1 MIVDF
6 FRHGSGLSKGCL
18 DYLLGE
24 DREREHAQVLS
35 GDVELTAQLIDS
47 SPFAKKYTSGCLSF
61 YEHDLSDQDKQKI
74 MQNFEECLFPG
85 LDKDQ
90 YQILWV
96 QHQDK
101 INQDTCETRLELNFV
116 IPNVELS
123 TGKRLQPFYAPVDLD
138 RVDLFKQITN
148 TEHSLYDPN
157 DPEHRQL
164 FLNKKNLPKDI
175 KDFKEQL
182 HQRVYRAVSN
192 GEVTDR
198 QELVQWL
205 ESNQINVTRQVK
217 NSISI
222 ENPYEGAKRPIRL
235 EGEIYEQGFRAT
247 SEYRQEVQQR
257 IAEYRGTTSERY
269 RANVTDYQRQLEHKS
284 QYHSDRYPKVG
295 RKNSPEHSK
304 QRPDGREAVEPI
316 SKLAAIEIEPFNA
329 IKRANTEPRTASPES
344 SGTEKTY
351 HFEYGT
357 DFSSSYFA
365 YSDFLAWS
373 RHQKQVQ
380 RDTDFEQRDFRETGE
395 SRSLEQIRGQLDDQH
410 MQAARQ
416 QSSAFLYFDQRE
428 TGQIRDWLLRSN
440 GVLIDDGV
448 RSAVI
453 EDYRRTAVAI
463 EATTARTAESTRN
476 NANTVDGYRRIKELH
491 EDFTAEAQRSGQNCY
506 SISEDYATTVRADYF
521 SKFFEETTREL
532 RISSARATERV
543 SDEFA
548 YRFRGEANNSQRTA
562 EFGANRNREA
572 NSTIGTSNERE
583 TGLSEQLSRKVRGF
597 NTNPIFEALD
607 VLDRRRE
614 LQQERQ
620 RKNDRGY
627 DSPSPF

>member
-61 YEHDLSDQDKQKI
+61 YEHDLSDQDKQQI
-74 MQNFEECLFPG
+74 MQNFEQCLFPA
-85 LDKDQ
+85 LEKDQ

-101 INQDTCETRLELNFV
+101 INPDTEQTRLELNFV

-148 TEHSLYDPN
+148 AEYKLHDPD

-164 FLNKKNLPKDI
+164 FLNKKNLPKDV

-182 HQRVYRAVSN
+182 HQRVYRAVAN
-192 GEVTDR
+192 GDIADR

-222 ENPYEGAKRPIRL
+222 ENPYEGATRPIRL

-247 SEYRQEVQQR
+247 FEYRQEVQQR
-257 IAEYRGTTSERY
+257 IAEYRGTTGERY

-284 QYHSDRYPKVG
+284 QYHSERYPTVG
-295 RKNSPEHSK
+295 RENHPEYSE
-304 QRPDGREAVEPI
+304 QCPDGRETARAVP
-316 SKLAAIEIEPFNA
+316 SLAAIEIKPFNETE
-329 IKRANTEPRTASPES
+329 RANTDTRTASQES
-344 SGTEKTY
+344 DGTEKTD
-351 HFEYGT
+351 HFEYGA
-357 DFSSSYFA
+357 DLSSSYFA
-365 YSDFLAWS
+365 YSDYLAWF

-380 RDTDFEQRDFRETGE
+380 RDADSKYRDQRKTNEGRPSEP
-395 SRSLEQIRGQLDDQH
+395 IRGQFDVQY
-410 MQAARQ
+410 MQATRQ
-416 QSSAFLYFDQRE
+416 QSPTSMY
-428 TGQIRDWLLRSN
+428 SN
-440 GVLIDDGV
+440 QQERWRMAERLHDSDGVLSNDRIRNAIIENHRRTTAAITATASTIEGATADFRRNANQNYPSIV
-448 RSAVI
+448 SAVKGNQ
-453 EDYRRTAVAI
+453 E
-463 EATTARTAESTRN
+463 
-476 NANTVDGYRRIKELH
+476 
-491 EDFTAEAQRSGQNCY
+491 RSGQLTADTKVIIDNTDTISRVREQY
-506 SISEDYATTVRADYF
+506 SELYKNDQWQSPRNEQDHSYQQRSIRGNLNSTAF
-521 SKFFEETTREL
+521 SL
-532 RISSARATERV
+532 VASSQSSAECTRNLRDIETNLVQIKEQQNEMEKPRPKQ
-543 SDEFA
+543 DQGTDLEF
-548 YRFRGEANNSQRTA
+548 
-562 EFGANRNREA
+562 
-572 NSTIGTSNERE
+572 
-583 TGLSEQLSRKVRGF
+583 
-597 NTNPIFEALD
+597 
-607 VLDRRRE
+607 
-614 LQQERQ
+614 
-620 RKNDRGY
+620 
-627 DSPSPF
+627 

>member
-101 INQDTCETRLELNFV
+101 INQDTGETRLELNFV

-148 TEHSLYDPN
+148 TEHSLYDPD
-157 DPEHRQL
+157 DPAHRQL

-175 KDFKEQL
+175 KDFKAQL
-182 HQRVYRAVSN
+182 HQRVYRAVAN
-192 GEVTDR
+192 GEVADR

-247 SEYRQEVQQR
+247 GEYRQEVQQR
-257 IAEYRGTTSERY
+257 IEEYRGTTSERY

-284 QYHSDRYPKVG
+284 QYHCDRYPTVG
-295 RKNSPEHSK
+295 RENSPEHSK
-304 QRPDGREAVEPI
+304 QRPNGREAVKPV

-344 SGTEKTY
+344 SRTEKTY
-351 HFEYGT
+351 YFEYGT

-380 RDTDFEQRDFRETGE
+380 RDADAKYSDQREANEGRPFEPIGRQF
-395 SRSLEQIRGQLDDQH
+395 DDQH
-410 MQAARQ
+410 MQATRQ
-416 QSSAFLYFDQRE
+416 QSTTSLYSDQQECRGMAE
-428 TGQIRDWLLRSN
+428 RLHDSN
-440 GVLIDDGV
+440 GVLNDDRIRNTIIENHRRTTATITATTIAIAEATASFRHNANQDYPSLVSAVKGNRERSAKLTASTEIISDNTEAISRARTQHSKLYRADQLQSPRDEQDYSRQRRSAGENLNHTAFSLV
-448 RSAVI
+448 RSSQSSEEFAQNVRDI
-453 EDYRRTAVAI
+453 E
-463 EATTARTAESTRN
+463 RN
-476 NANTVDGYRRIKELH
+476 IVQIKE
-491 EDFTAEAQRSGQNCY
+491 
-506 SISEDYATTVRADYF
+506 
-521 SKFFEETTREL
+521 
-532 RISSARATERV
+532 
-543 SDEFA
+543 
-548 YRFRGEANNSQRTA
+548 
-562 EFGANRNREA
+562 
-572 NSTIGTSNERE
+572 
-583 TGLSEQLSRKVRGF
+583 
-597 NTNPIFEALD
+597 
-607 VLDRRRE
+607 
-614 LQQERQ
+614 RQ
-620 RKNDRGY
+620 KEIEKPRPNKDRGM
-627 DSPSPF
+627 DFGM

>member
-24 DREREHAQVLS
+24 DREREYAQVLS
-35 GDVELTAQLIDS
+35 GDLELTAQLIDS

-61 YEHDLSDQDKQKI
+61 YEHDLSDQDKQQI

-85 LDKDQ
+85 LDRDQ

-101 INQDTCETRLELNFV
+101 VNQDTGETRLELNFV

-148 TEHSLYDPN
+148 TQHQLYDPD
-157 DPEHRQL
+157 DPDHRQL
-164 FLNKKNLPKDI
+164 FLNKKNMPKDV

-182 HQRVYRAVSN
+182 HQRIYRAIDNKEIS
-192 GEVTDR
+192 DR

-205 ESNQINVTRQVK
+205 ESNGLNVIRQVK

-247 SEYRQEVQQR
+247 GEYRQEVQQR
-257 IAEYRGTTSERY
+257 IEEYRGTIGERY

-284 QYHSDRYPKVG
+284 QYHSDRYPTV
-295 RKNSPEHSK
+295 RRESRPEHSK
-304 QRPDGREAVEPI
+304 HRPDGRETVKPV
-316 SKLAAIEIEPFNA
+316 SNLAAIEIEPFNS
-329 IKRANTEPRTASPES
+329 IKRANTDGRTATPES
-344 SGTEKTY
+344 ISTAKTY

-373 RHQKQVQ
+373 RHQKQIQ
-380 RDTDFEQRDFRETGE
+380 RDADAKHSDQREANEGRPFEPIG
-395 SRSLEQIRGQLDDQH
+395 GQFDVQH
-410 MQAARQ
+410 MQATRQ
-416 QSSAFLYFDQRE
+416 QSPTALYSDQQECRGMAE
-428 TGQIRDWLLRSN
+428 RLHDSS
-440 GVLIDDGV
+440 GVLNDD
-448 RSAVI
+448 RIRNELIENHRRATAAITATTSAV
-453 EDYRRTAVAI
+453 
-463 EATTARTAESTRN
+463 
-476 NANTVDGYRRIKELH
+476 
-491 EDFTAEAQRSGQNCY
+491 
-506 SISEDYATTVRADYF
+506 
-521 SKFFEETTREL
+521 
-532 RISSARATERV
+532 ARATENFRQFFEPNSENIGSTGGNNQNRSRKLSANAKV
-543 SDEFA
+543 IGDNPEAISRARTQYSKLYRADQWQSPRDESDYSEQRRSSGENLNHTAFSLVRSSQSSAEFA
-548 YRFRGEANNSQRTA
+548 
-562 EFGANRNREA
+562 RNIRNIEK
-572 NSTIGTSNERE
+572 NIVQMK
-583 TGLSEQLSRKVRGF
+583 EQQKEMEKPRPK
-597 NTNPIFEALD
+597 
-607 VLDRRRE
+607 
-614 LQQERQ
+614 Q
-620 RKNDRGY
+620 DRGM
-627 DSPSPF
+627 DFGM

>member
-24 DREREHAQVLS
+24 DREREHAQVLN

-101 INQDTCETRLELNFV
+101 INQDTGETRLELNFV

-148 TEHSLYDPN
+148 TEHSLYDPD

-175 KDFKEQL
+175 KDFKAQL

-192 GEVTDR
+192 GEVADR

-247 SEYRQEVQQR
+247 GEYRQEVQQR
-257 IAEYRGTTSERY
+257 IATYRGTTSERY
-269 RANVTDYQRQLEHKS
+269 RANVTDYQRQLKHKS
-284 QYHSDRYPKVG
+284 QYHSDRYPTVRREISAEPTEQLTAD
-295 RKNSPEHSK
+295 RKAA
-304 QRPDGREAVEPI
+304 RPVP
-316 SKLAAIEIEPFNA
+316 SLATVQIEPFKANE
-329 IKRANTEPRTASPES
+329 RADTDRRTASSEQKP
-344 SGTEKTY
+344 TETAY
-351 HFEYGT
+351 YFEYGT
-357 DFSSSYFA
+357 DFGRCYFD
-365 YSDFLAWS
+365 YSHYCAQFYGE
-373 RHQKQVQ
+373 KQVQ
-380 RDTDFEQRDFRETGE
+380 RDSDAQYD
-395 SRSLEQIRGQLDDQH
+395 
-410 MQAARQ
+410 
-416 QSSAFLYFDQRE
+416 DQRE
-428 TGQIRDWLLRSN
+428 TNASGSPEPIGGQFDVQHMQTAKQQSPTLMYSDQQECRRMAERLHDSD
-440 GVLIDDGV
+440 GVLNDD
-448 RSAVI
+448 RIRNTVI
-453 EDYRRTAVAI
+453 ENHRRTTAAITATTSAIAAATAEFRRDAKENYPSLISTIKGNGERTERLSANTKVIIDNTDAISRIREKYGNVYRADQWQSQRDEPNYNELRGRTGENLNRTAVSLVRSSQSAAEFARNVRTI
-463 EATTARTAESTRN
+463 EAN
-476 NANTVDGYRRIKELH
+476 IIQMKERKM
-491 EDFTAEAQRSGQNCY
+491 EM
-506 SISEDYATTVRADYF
+506 
-521 SKFFEETTREL
+521 
-532 RISSARATERV
+532 
-543 SDEFA
+543 
-548 YRFRGEANNSQRTA
+548 
-562 EFGANRNREA
+562 
-572 NSTIGTSNERE
+572 
-583 TGLSEQLSRKVRGF
+583 EQPQPK
-597 NTNPIFEALD
+597 
-607 VLDRRRE
+607 
-614 LQQERQ
+614 Q
-620 RKNDRGY
+620 DRGM
-627 DSPSPF
+627 SWGM

>member
-101 INQDTCETRLELNFV
+101 INQDTGETRLELNFV

-148 TEHSLYDPN
+148 TEHSLYDPD
-157 DPEHRQL
+157 DPAHRQL

-175 KDFKEQL
+175 KDFKAQL
-182 HQRVYRAVSN
+182 HQRVYRAVAN
-192 GEVTDR
+192 GEVADR

-205 ESNQINVTRQVK
+205 ESNEIKVTRQVK

-247 SEYRQEVQQR
+247 GEYRQEVQQR
-257 IAEYRGTTSERY
+257 IEEYRGTTSERY
-269 RANVTDYQRQLEHKS
+269 RTNVTDYQRQLEHKS
-284 QYHSDRYPKVG
+284 QYHRDRYPTV
-295 RKNSPEHSK
+295 RRENSPEHSK
-304 QRPDGREAVEPI
+304 QRPDGREAVKPV

-365 YSDFLAWS
+365 YSNFLAWS

-380 RDTDFEQRDFRETGE
+380 RDADAKYRDQREANEGRPFEPIGRQF
-395 SRSLEQIRGQLDDQH
+395 DDQH
-410 MQAARQ
+410 MQATRQ
-416 QSSAFLYFDQRE
+416 QSTAPMYSDQQERRRMAE
-428 TGQIRDWLLRSN
+428 RLHDSN
-440 GVLIDDGV
+440 GVLNDD
-448 RSAVI
+448 RIRNTII
-453 EDYRRTAVAI
+453 ENHRRTTAAITATTTAVAA
-463 EATTARTAESTRN
+463 ATANFRHDAKQDYPSLVSAVKSNQERSGELATGTKVLIDNTDTISRART
-476 NANTVDGYRRIKELH
+476 
-491 EDFTAEAQRSGQNCY
+491 QY
-506 SISEDYATTVRADYF
+506 SKLYRADQWQSPRNEQDYSEQRRSSGENLNHTAF
-521 SKFFEETTREL
+521 SLVR
-532 RISSARATERV
+532 SSQSSE
-543 SDEFA
+543 EFA
-548 YRFRGEANNSQRTA
+548 
-562 EFGANRNREA
+562 RNIRNIEK
-572 NSTIGTSNERE
+572 NIVQMNERKQE
-583 TGLSEQLSRKVRGF
+583 IEKPRPKQNRGMDF
-597 NTNPIFEALD
+597 
-607 VLDRRRE
+607 
-614 LQQERQ
+614 
-620 RKNDRGY
+620 GM
-627 DSPSPF
+627 

>member
-24 DREREHAQVLS
+24 DREREHAQLLS
-35 GDVELTAQLIDS
+35 GDVELSAQLIDS

-101 INQDTCETRLELNFV
+101 VNQDTGQTRLELNFV

-148 TEHSLYDPN
+148 TEHSLYDPD

-182 HQRVYRAVSN
+182 HQRVYRAVAN
-192 GEVTDR
+192 GEVADR

-247 SEYRQEVQQR
+247 GEYRQEVQQR
-257 IAEYRGTTSERY
+257 IEEYRGTTSERY
-269 RANVTDYQRQLEHKS
+269 RTNVTDYQRQLEHKS
-284 QYHSDRYPKVG
+284 QYHRDRYPTV
-295 RKNSPEHSK
+295 RRENSPEHSK
-304 QRPDGREAVEPI
+304 QRPDGREAVKPVSNLLQ
-316 SKLAAIEIEPFNA
+316 SKLSHLTQLN
-329 IKRANTEPRTASPES
+329 
-344 SGTEKTY
+344 
-351 HFEYGT
+351 
-357 DFSSSYFA
+357 
-365 YSDFLAWS
+365 
-373 RHQKQVQ
+373 
-380 RDTDFEQRDFRETGE
+380 
-395 SRSLEQIRGQLDDQH
+395 EQIQSQEQ
-410 MQAARQ
+410 QAQNQAVQ
-416 QSSAFLYFDQRE
+416 KKL
-428 TGQIRDWLLRSN
+428 TTLNMG
-440 GVLIDDGV
+440 LISV
-448 RSAVI
+448 AVI
-453 EDYRRTAVAI
+453 LLIAI
-463 EATTARTAESTRN
+463 FSLGLVSKNKYSEVKTLNTMINEKQMRVDHLNKSGGSLNISTCKNLSN
-476 NANTVDGYRRIKELH
+476 NKQRLCVQINTDAGSWQNGYM
-491 EDFTAEAQRSGQNCY
+491 
-506 SISEDYATTVRADYF
+506 V
-521 SKFFEETTREL
+521 
-532 RISSARATERV
+532 
-543 SDEFA
+543 
-548 YRFRGEANNSQRTA
+548 
-562 EFGANRNREA
+562 
-572 NSTIGTSNERE
+572 
-583 TGLSEQLSRKVRGF
+583 
-597 NTNPIFEALD
+597 PM
-607 VLDRRRE
+607 
-614 LQQERQ
+614 
-620 RKNDRGY
+620 GY
-627 DSPSPF
+627 

>member
-24 DREREHAQVLS
+24 DREREYAQVLS

-74 MQNFEECLFPG
+74 IQNFEQCLFPG

-101 INQDTCETRLELNFV
+101 VNQDTGQTRLELNFV

-148 TEHSLYDPN
+148 TEHSLYDPD

-182 HQRVYRAVSN
+182 HQRVYRAVAN
-192 GEVTDR
+192 GEVADR

-247 SEYRQEVQQR
+247 GEYRQEVQQR
-257 IAEYRGTTSERY
+257 IEEYRGTTSERY

-284 QYHSDRYPKVG
+284 QYHSDRYPTVG
-295 RKNSPEHSK
+295 RENSPEHSK
-304 QRPDGREAVEPI
+304 QRPNGREAVEPV

-380 RDTDFEQRDFRETGE
+380 RDADAKHRDQRETNEGRPFE
-395 SRSLEQIRGQLDDQH
+395 PIGGQFDDQH
-410 MQAARQ
+410 MQATRQ
-416 QSSAFLYFDQRE
+416 QSTTSLYSDQQERRGMAE
-428 TGQIRDWLLRSN
+428 RLHDSN
-440 GVLIDDGV
+440 GVLNDDRIRNTIIENHRRTTATITATTSAIAEATASFRHNANQDYPSLV
-448 RSAVI
+448 SSIKDNRERSAKLTASTEI
-453 EDYRRTAVAI
+453 ISDNAEAISRATTQYSKLYRADQWKSPRDEQDYSQQRRSTGENLDRTAFSLVTSDQSSAEFARNVRDI
-463 EATTARTAESTRN
+463 EAN
-476 NANTVDGYRRIKELH
+476 IIQMKELKI
-491 EDFTAEAQRSGQNCY
+491 EMEKPRPKQ
-506 SISEDYATTVRADYF
+506 
-521 SKFFEETTREL
+521 
-532 RISSARATERV
+532 
-543 SDEFA
+543 
-548 YRFRGEANNSQRTA
+548 
-562 EFGANRNREA
+562 
-572 NSTIGTSNERE
+572 
-583 TGLSEQLSRKVRGF
+583 
-597 NTNPIFEALD
+597 
-607 VLDRRRE
+607 
-614 LQQERQ
+614 
-620 RKNDRGY
+620 DRGM
-627 DSPSPF
+627 DLEF

>member
-101 INQDTCETRLELNFV
+101 INQDTGETRLELNFV

-148 TEHSLYDPN
+148 TEHSLYDPD

-182 HQRVYRAVSN
+182 HQRVYRAVAN
-192 GEVTDR
+192 GEVADR

-247 SEYRQEVQQR
+247 GEYRQEVQQR
-257 IAEYRGTTSERY
+257 IEEYRGTTSERY

-284 QYHSDRYPKVG
+284 QYHSDRYPTVG
-295 RKNSPEHSK
+295 RENSPEHSK
-304 QRPDGREAVEPI
+304 QRPDGREAVKPV
-316 SKLAAIEIEPFNA
+316 SNLAAIEIEPFNA

-344 SGTEKTY
+344 SRTEKTY
-351 HFEYGT
+351 HFEYGA

-380 RDTDFEQRDFRETGE
+380 RDADAKYRDQREANEGRPFEPIG
-395 SRSLEQIRGQLDDQH
+395 GQFDDQH
-410 MQAARQ
+410 MQATRQ
-416 QSSAFLYFDQRE
+416 QSTAPMYSDQQERRRMAE
-428 TGQIRDWLLRSN
+428 RLHDSN
-440 GVLIDDGV
+440 GVLNDDRIRNTIIENHRRTTATITATTSAIAEATASFRHNANQDYPSLVSSIKGNRE
-448 RSAVI
+448 RSAKLTASTEI
-453 EDYRRTAVAI
+453 ISDNTEAISRARTQYSKLYRADQWKSSRDEPDHSQQRRSSGENLNRTA
-463 EATTARTAESTRN
+463 
-476 NANTVDGYRRIKELH
+476 
-491 EDFTAEAQRSGQNCY
+491 
-506 SISEDYATTVRADYF
+506 F
-521 SKFFEETTREL
+521 SLIT
-532 RISSARATERV
+532 SDQSAA
-543 SDEFA
+543 EFA
-548 YRFRGEANNSQRTA
+548 
-562 EFGANRNREA
+562 RNIRDIET
-572 NSTIGTSNERE
+572 NIVQMKERKKE
-583 TGLSEQLSRKVRGF
+583 MDK
-597 NTNPIFEALD
+597 P
-607 VLDRRRE
+607 
-614 LQQERQ
+614 
-620 RKNDRGY
+620 KPDRGM
-627 DSPSPF
+627 DFSL

>member
-101 INQDTCETRLELNFV
+101 INQDTGETRLELNFV

-148 TEHSLYDPN
+148 TEHSLYDPD

-175 KDFKEQL
+175 KDFKAQL
-182 HQRVYRAVSN
+182 HQRVYRAVAN
-192 GEVTDR
+192 GEVADR

-247 SEYRQEVQQR
+247 GEYRQEVQQR
-257 IAEYRGTTSERY
+257 IEEYRGTTSERY

-284 QYHSDRYPKVG
+284 QYHSDRYPTVG
-295 RKNSPEHSK
+295 RENSPEHSK
-304 QRPDGREAVEPI
+304 QRPDGREAVEPV
-316 SKLAAIEIEPFNA
+316 SSLAAIEIEPFNA
-329 IKRANTEPRTASPES
+329 IKRANTEPRTESPES
-344 SGTEKTY
+344 SRTEKTY
-351 HFEYGT
+351 HFEYGA

-380 RDTDFEQRDFRETGE
+380 RDADAKYSDQREANEGRPFEP
-395 SRSLEQIRGQLDDQH
+395 IRGQFDDQH
-410 MQAARQ
+410 MQATRQ
-416 QSSAFLYFDQRE
+416 QSTTSLYSDQQECRGMAE
-428 TGQIRDWLLRSN
+428 RLHDSN
-440 GVLIDDGV
+440 GVLNDDRIRNTIIENHRRTTATITATTSAIAEATASFRHNANQDYPSLVSTVKGNRERSEKLTASTEIISDNTEAISRARTQYSKLYRADQWQSPRDESDYSQQRRSSGENLNHTAFSLV
-448 RSAVI
+448 RSSQSSAEFARNVGDI
-453 EDYRRTAVAI
+453 EK
-463 EATTARTAESTRN
+463 N
-476 NANTVDGYRRIKELH
+476 LLQMKQKIKEV
-491 EDFTAEAQRSGQNCY
+491 EKPQPKQ
-506 SISEDYATTVRADYF
+506 
-521 SKFFEETTREL
+521 
-532 RISSARATERV
+532 
-543 SDEFA
+543 
-548 YRFRGEANNSQRTA
+548 
-562 EFGANRNREA
+562 
-572 NSTIGTSNERE
+572 
-583 TGLSEQLSRKVRGF
+583 
-597 NTNPIFEALD
+597 
-607 VLDRRRE
+607 
-614 LQQERQ
+614 
-620 RKNDRGY
+620 DRGM
-627 DSPSPF
+627 DWGM

>member
-24 DREREHAQVLS
+24 DREREHAQLLS
-35 GDVELTAQLIDS
+35 GDVELSAQLIDS

-101 INQDTCETRLELNFV
+101 VNQDTGQTRLELNFV

-148 TEHSLYDPN
+148 TEHSLYDPD

-182 HQRVYRAVSN
+182 HQRVYRAVAN
-192 GEVTDR
+192 GEVADR

-247 SEYRQEVQQR
+247 GEYRQEVQQR
-257 IAEYRGTTSERY
+257 IEEYRGTTSERY
-269 RANVTDYQRQLEHKS
+269 RTNVTDYQRQLEHKS
-284 QYHSDRYPKVG
+284 QYHRDRYPTV
-295 RKNSPEHSK
+295 RRENSPEHSK
-304 QRPDGREAVEPI
+304 QRPDGREAVKPV

-373 RHQKQVQ
+373 GHQKQVQ
-380 RDTDFEQRDFRETGE
+380 RDADAKYSDQREANEGRPFEPIGRQF
-395 SRSLEQIRGQLDDQH
+395 DDQYL
-410 MQAARQ
+410 QATRQ
-416 QSSAFLYFDQRE
+416 QSTTSLYSDQQECRGMAE
-428 TGQIRDWLLRSN
+428 RLHDSN
-440 GVLIDDGV
+440 GVLNDDRIRNTIIENHRRTTATITATTSAIAEATASFRHNAKQNYPSLVSSIKGNRE
-448 RSAVI
+448 RSAKLTASTEI
-453 EDYRRTAVAI
+453 ISDNTEAISRSRT
-463 EATTARTAESTRN
+463 
-476 NANTVDGYRRIKELH
+476 
-491 EDFTAEAQRSGQNCY
+491 QY
-506 SISEDYATTVRADYF
+506 SKLYRADQWQ
-521 SKFFEETTREL
+521 
-532 RISSARATERV
+532 
-543 SDEFA
+543 
-548 YRFRGEANNSQRTA
+548 GQR
-562 EFGANRNREA
+562 
-572 NSTIGTSNERE
+572 
-583 TGLSEQLSRKVRGF
+583 
-597 NTNPIFEALD
+597 
-607 VLDRRRE
+607 
-614 LQQERQ
+614 
-620 RKNDRGY
+620 
-627 DSPSPF
+627 

>member
-24 DREREHAQVLS
+24 DREREHAKVLS

-61 YEHDLSDQDKQKI
+61 YEHDLSDQDKQQI

-85 LDKDQ
+85 LEKDQ

-101 INQDTCETRLELNFV
+101 INQDTGETRLELNFV

-148 TEHSLYDPN
+148 TEHSLYDPD
-157 DPEHRQL
+157 DPAHRQL

-175 KDFKEQL
+175 KDFKAQL
-182 HQRVYRAVSN
+182 HQRVYRAVAN
-192 GEVTDR
+192 GEVADR

-247 SEYRQEVQQR
+247 GEYRQEVQQR
-257 IAEYRGTTSERY
+257 IEEYRGTTSERY
-269 RANVTDYQRQLEHKS
+269 RANVADYQRQLEHKS
-284 QYHSDRYPKVG
+284 QYHCDRYSTVG
-295 RKNSPEHSK
+295 RENSPEHSK
-304 QRPDGREAVEPI
+304 QCSDGRETVKPV
-316 SKLAAIEIEPFNA
+316 SSLAAIEIEPFNA

-351 HFEYGT
+351 YFEYGT

-373 RHQKQVQ
+373 CHQKQVQ
-380 RDTDFEQRDFRETGE
+380 RDADAKYSDQREANEGRPFEP
-395 SRSLEQIRGQLDDQH
+395 IRWQFDDQH
-410 MQAARQ
+410 MQATRQ
-416 QSSAFLYFDQRE
+416 QSTTSLYSDQQECRGMAE
-428 TGQIRDWLLRSN
+428 RLHDSN
-440 GVLIDDGV
+440 GVLNDDRIRNTIIENHRRTTATITATTIAIAEATASFRHNANQDYPSLVSAVKGNRERSAKLTASTEIISDDTEAISRARTQYSKLYRADQWQSPRDEQDYSRQRRSSGENLNHTAFNLV
-448 RSAVI
+448 RSSQSA
-453 EDYRRTAVAI
+453 
-463 EATTARTAESTRN
+463 AEFTRN
-476 NANTVDGYRRIKELH
+476 IRDIEKNIVQMKELKK
-491 EDFTAEAQRSGQNCY
+491 EVEQPQPKRDRDMG
-506 SISEDYATTVRADYF
+506 
-521 SKFFEETTREL
+521 
-532 RISSARATERV
+532 
-543 SDEFA
+543 
-548 YRFRGEANNSQRTA
+548 RGW
-562 EFGANRNREA
+562 
-572 NSTIGTSNERE
+572 
-583 TGLSEQLSRKVRGF
+583 
-597 NTNPIFEALD
+597 
-607 VLDRRRE
+607 
-614 LQQERQ
+614 
-620 RKNDRGY
+620 
-627 DSPSPF
+627 

>member
-24 DREREHAQVLS
+24 DREREYSHVLS

-101 INQDTCETRLELNFV
+101 VNQDTGETRLELNFV

-148 TEHSLYDPN
+148 TEHSLYDPD

-182 HQRVYRAVSN
+182 HQRVYRAVAN
-192 GEVTDR
+192 GEVADR

-247 SEYRQEVQQR
+247 GEYRQEVQQR
-257 IAEYRGTTSERY
+257 IEEYRGTTSERY
-269 RANVTDYQRQLEHKS
+269 RTNVTDYQRQLEHKS
-284 QYHSDRYPKVG
+284 QYHRDRYPTV
-295 RKNSPEHSK
+295 RRENSPEHSK
-304 QRPDGREAVEPI
+304 QRPDGREAVKPV

-380 RDTDFEQRDFRETGE
+380 RDADAKYSDQREANEGRPFEPIGRQF
-395 SRSLEQIRGQLDDQH
+395 DDQH
-410 MQAARQ
+410 MQATRQ
-416 QSSAFLYFDQRE
+416 QSTTSLYSDQQECRGMAE
-428 TGQIRDWLLRSN
+428 RLHDSN
-440 GVLIDDGV
+440 GVLNDDRIRNTIIENHRRTTATV
-448 RSAVI
+448 TATTSAIAEATASFRHNANQDYPSLVSSIKSNRERSAELTASTEVI
-453 EDYRRTAVAI
+453 SDNTEAISRSRTQYSKLYRADQWKSSRDEPDYSQQRRSIGENLSLTTLSLITSDQSSAEFARNIRDI
-463 EATTARTAESTRN
+463 EKN
-476 NANTVDGYRRIKELH
+476 ILQIKEMQKEL
-491 EDFTAEAQRSGQNCY
+491 EKPRP
-506 SISEDYATTVRADYF
+506 
-521 SKFFEETTREL
+521 KRE
-532 RISSARATERV
+532 
-543 SDEFA
+543 
-548 YRFRGEANNSQRTA
+548 Q
-562 EFGANRNREA
+562 
-572 NSTIGTSNERE
+572 
-583 TGLSEQLSRKVRGF
+583 
-597 NTNPIFEALD
+597 
-607 VLDRRRE
+607 
-614 LQQERQ
+614 
-620 RKNDRGY
+620 DRGM
-627 DSPSPF
+627 DFGM

>member
-61 YEHDLSDQDKQKI
+61 YEHDLSDQDKQQI

-101 INQDTCETRLELNFV
+101 VNQDTGETRLELNFV

-148 TEHSLYDPN
+148 TEHSLYDPD

-175 KDFKEQL
+175 KDFKAQL
-182 HQRVYRAVSN
+182 HQRVYRAVAN
-192 GEVTDR
+192 GEVADR

-205 ESNQINVTRQVK
+205 ELNQINVTRQVK

-247 SEYRQEVQQR
+247 GEYRQEVQQR
-257 IAEYRGTTSERY
+257 IEEYRGTASERY
-269 RANVTDYQRQLEHKS
+269 RANVTEYQRQLEHKS
-284 QYHSDRYPKVG
+284 QYHSDRYPTVG
-295 RKNSPEHSK
+295 RENSPEHSK
-304 QRPDGREAVEPI
+304 QRPDGREAVEPV
-316 SKLAAIEIEPFNA
+316 SSLAAIEIEPFNA
-329 IKRANTEPRTASPES
+329 IKRADTEPRTASPES
-344 SGTEKTY
+344 SRTEKTY

-380 RDTDFEQRDFRETGE
+380 RDADAKYRNQRETNEGRPFEQIG
-395 SRSLEQIRGQLDDQH
+395 GQFDDQH
-410 MQAARQ
+410 MQATRQ
-416 QSSAFLYFDQRE
+416 QSSTSLYSDQQE
-428 TGQIRDWLLRSN
+428 CWGMAGWIYDSN
-440 GVLIDDGV
+440 GVLNDDRIRNTIIENHRRTTATITATTIAIAEATASFRHNANQDYPSLVSAVKGNRERSAKLTASTEIISDNTEAISRARTQYSKLYRADQWQSPRDEQDYSRQRRSSGENLNHTAFNLV
-448 RSAVI
+448 RSSQSA
-453 EDYRRTAVAI
+453 
-463 EATTARTAESTRN
+463 AEFTRN
-476 NANTVDGYRRIKELH
+476 IRDIEKNIV
-491 EDFTAEAQRSGQNCY
+491 QM
-506 SISEDYATTVRADYF
+506 
-521 SKFFEETTREL
+521 
-532 RISSARATERV
+532 
-543 SDEFA
+543 
-548 YRFRGEANNSQRTA
+548 
-562 EFGANRNREA
+562 
-572 NSTIGTSNERE
+572 NER
-583 TGLSEQLSRKVRGF
+583 K
-597 NTNPIFEALD
+597 
-607 VLDRRRE
+607 
-614 LQQERQ
+614 QEIEKPRPKQ
-620 RKNDRGY
+620 DRGM
-627 DSPSPF
+627 DFGM

>member
-24 DREREHAQVLS
+24 DREREHARVLS

-101 INQDTCETRLELNFV
+101 VNQDTGETRLELNFV

-148 TEHSLYDPN
+148 TEHSLYDPD

-182 HQRVYRAVSN
+182 HQCVYRAVSN
-192 GEVTDR
+192 GEVADR

-247 SEYRQEVQQR
+247 GEYRQEVQQR
-257 IAEYRGTTSERY
+257 IEEYRGTTSERY
-269 RANVTDYQRQLEHKS
+269 RTNVTDYQRQLEHKS
-284 QYHSDRYPKVG
+284 QYHRDRYPTVG
-295 RKNSPEHSK
+295 RENSPEHSK
-304 QRPDGREAVEPI
+304 QRPDGREAVEPV
-316 SKLAAIEIEPFNA
+316 SSLAAIEIEPFNA
-329 IKRANTEPRTASPES
+329 IKRADTEPRTASPES
-344 SGTEKTY
+344 SRTEKTY

-380 RDTDFEQRDFRETGE
+380 RDADAKYSDQREANEGRPFEPIGRQF
-395 SRSLEQIRGQLDDQH
+395 DDQH
-410 MQAARQ
+410 MQATRQ
-416 QSSAFLYFDQRE
+416 QSTTSLYSDQQECRGMAE
-428 TGQIRDWLLRSN
+428 RLHDSN
-440 GVLIDDGV
+440 GVLNDDRIRNTIIENHRRTTATV
-448 RSAVI
+448 TATTSAIAEATASFRHDANQNYPSLVSSIKDNRERSAELTASTEI
-453 EDYRRTAVAI
+453 ISDNTEAISRARTQYSKLYRADQWQSSRDEPDYSQQRRSIGENLNRTAFSLVTSDQSSAKFARNVRDI
-463 EATTARTAESTRN
+463 EKN
-476 NANTVDGYRRIKELH
+476 LVQIKEH
-491 EDFTAEAQRSGQNCY
+491 QKE
-506 SISEDYATTVRADYF
+506 I
-521 SKFFEETTREL
+521 
-532 RISSARATERV
+532 
-543 SDEFA
+543 
-548 YRFRGEANNSQRTA
+548 
-562 EFGANRNREA
+562 
-572 NSTIGTSNERE
+572 
-583 TGLSEQLSRKVRGF
+583 EQPRPK
-597 NTNPIFEALD
+597 
-607 VLDRRRE
+607 
-614 LQQERQ
+614 Q
-620 RKNDRGY
+620 DRGM
-627 DSPSPF
+627 DFGM

>member
-24 DREREHAQVLS
+24 DREREHAQVLI

-61 YEHDLSDQDKQKI
+61 YEHDLSDQDKQQI

-101 INQDTCETRLELNFV
+101 INQDTGQTRLELNFV

-123 TGKRLQPFYAPVDLD
+123 TGKRLQPFYAPVDLN

-148 TEHSLYDPN
+148 TEHSLYDPD

-175 KDFKEQL
+175 QDFKAQL
-182 HQRVYRAVSN
+182 HQRVYRAVAN
-192 GEVTDR
+192 GEVADR

-205 ESNQINVTRQVK
+205 ESNQINITRQVK

-247 SEYRQEVQQR
+247 GEYRQEVQQR
-257 IAEYRGTTSERY
+257 IEEYRGTTSERY
-269 RANVTDYQRQLEHKS
+269 RANVTDYQRQLEHKN
-284 QYHSDRYPKVG
+284 QYHSDRYSTVG
-295 RKNSPEHSK
+295 RESSPEYSK
-304 QRPDGREAVEPI
+304 QRPDSRETVKPV
-316 SKLAAIEIEPFNA
+316 SSLAAIEIEPYNA
-329 IKRANTEPRTASPES
+329 IERANTEPRTASPES

-373 RHQKQVQ
+373 RQQKQVQ
-380 RDTDFEQRDFRETGE
+380 RSEDTQYHDQRETNEG
-395 SRSLEQIRGQLDDQH
+395 RSSEQIRGQSEYQYMQESIEQQATIMRTDQYG
-410 MQAARQ
+410 R
-416 QSSAFLYFDQRE
+416 RE
-428 TGQIRDWLLRSN
+428 LAERLHGSN
-440 GVLIDDGV
+440 GVLSDDRIRNAIIENHRRTTATITATTSAIAEATASFRHNANQDYPSLVSSIKGNRE
-448 RSAVI
+448 RSA
-453 EDYRRTAVAI
+453 ELTASTEIISDNTEAI
-463 EATTARTAESTRN
+463 SRARTQYSKLYRTDQWQSSRNES
-476 NANTVDGYRRIKELH
+476 DYSEQRRSSGENLNH
-491 EDFTAEAQRSGQNCY
+491 TAFSLVRGSQS
-506 SISEDYATTVRADYF
+506 SE
-521 SKFFEETTREL
+521 
-532 RISSARATERV
+532 
-543 SDEFA
+543 EFA
-548 YRFRGEANNSQRTA
+548 
-562 EFGANRNREA
+562 RNIRDIEK
-572 NSTIGTSNERE
+572 NIVQMNER
-583 TGLSEQLSRKVRGF
+583 K
-597 NTNPIFEALD
+597 
-607 VLDRRRE
+607 
-614 LQQERQ
+614 QEIERP
-620 RKNDRGY
+620 RPKRDRGM
-627 DSPSPF
+627 DFSL

>member
-61 YEHDLSDQDKQKI
+61 YEHDLNDQDKQQI
-74 MQNFEECLFPG
+74 IQNFEECLFPG
-85 LDKDQ
+85 LNQDQ

-101 INQDTCETRLELNFV
+101 VNQDTGQTRLELNFV

-148 TEHSLYDPN
+148 TQHRLYDPD

-182 HQRVYRAVSN
+182 HQRVYRAVAN
-192 GEVTDR
+192 GEVADR

-247 SEYRQEVQQR
+247 GEYRQEVQQR
-257 IAEYRGTTSERY
+257 IEEYRGTTSERY
-269 RANVTDYQRQLEHKS
+269 RANVTEYQRQLEHKS
-284 QYHSDRYPKVG
+284 QYHNDRYSTVG
-295 RKNSPEHSK
+295 RENSPEHSK
-304 QRPDGREAVEPI
+304 QRPDGRETVKPV
-316 SKLAAIEIEPFNA
+316 SSLAAIEIEPFNA
-329 IKRANTEPRTASPES
+329 IERANTEPRTAGPES

-365 YSDFLAWS
+365 YSDFIAWS
-373 RHQKQVQ
+373 HHQKQIQ
-380 RDTDFEQRDFRETGE
+380 RDKDAKHRDQRKANEGRPFEPIG
-395 SRSLEQIRGQLDDQH
+395 GQFDDQH
-410 MQAARQ
+410 MQATRQ
-416 QSSAFLYFDQRE
+416 QSSTPMYSDQQERWGMAE
-428 TGQIRDWLLRSN
+428 RLHDSN
-440 GVLIDDGV
+440 GVLNDDRIRNTIV
-448 RSAVI
+448 
-453 EDYRRTAVAI
+453 ENYRRTTATITATTSAI
-463 EATTARTAESTRN
+463 AEATASFRHNANQDYPSLVSTVKGNRERSEKLTASTEIISDNTEAISRTRTQYSKLYRADQWKSSRDEPDHSQQRRSSGENLNRTA
-476 NANTVDGYRRIKELH
+476 
-491 EDFTAEAQRSGQNCY
+491 
-506 SISEDYATTVRADYF
+506 F
-521 SKFFEETTREL
+521 SLIT
-532 RISSARATERV
+532 SDQSAA
-543 SDEFA
+543 EFA
-548 YRFRGEANNSQRTA
+548 
-562 EFGANRNREA
+562 RNIRDIET
-572 NSTIGTSNERE
+572 NIVQMKERKKE
-583 TGLSEQLSRKVRGF
+583 MDK
-597 NTNPIFEALD
+597 P
-607 VLDRRRE
+607 
-614 LQQERQ
+614 
-620 RKNDRGY
+620 KPDRGM
-627 DSPSPF
+627 DFSL

>member
-24 DREREHAQVLS
+24 EREREHAQVLS

-61 YEHDLSDQDKQKI
+61 YEHDLSNQDKQKI

-101 INQDTCETRLELNFV
+101 INQDTGETRLELNFV

-138 RVDLFKQITN
+138 RVDLFKQIIN
-148 TEHSLYDPN
+148 TEHSLYDPD

-182 HQRVYRAVSN
+182 HQRVYRAVAN

-198 QELVQWL
+198 QGLVQWL
-205 ESNQINVTRQVK
+205 ESNQIHVTRQVK

-247 SEYRQEVQQR
+247 GEYRQEVQQR
-257 IAEYRGTTSERY
+257 IAEYRGTASERY
-269 RANVTDYQRQLEHKS
+269 RANVTDYQRQLEYKS
-284 QYHSDRYPKVG
+284 KYHSNRYPTVG
-295 RKNSPEHSK
+295 RENSPEHSE
-304 QRPDGREAVEPI
+304 QRPDSRKAAEPI

-329 IKRANTEPRTASPES
+329 IKRENTEPRAGSPES
-344 SGTEKTY
+344 SGTEKAY

-365 YSDFLAWS
+365 YSDFIAWS
-373 RHQKQVQ
+373 HRQKQVQ
-380 RDTDFEQRDFRETGE
+380 RSKDTQYSDQRETIEG
-395 SRSLEQIRGQLDDQH
+395 RSPEQIRGQSEYQYVQESIKRQATSMHSDQQECRGMAERLH
-410 MQAARQ
+410 
-416 QSSAFLYFDQRE
+416 D
-428 TGQIRDWLLRSN
+428 SN
-440 GVLIDDGV
+440 GILKDD
-448 RSAVI
+448 RIRNAII
-453 EDYRRTAVAI
+453 ENHRRTTAAITATTTAVA
-463 EATTARTAESTRN
+463 EATANFRHSTNQDYPSLVSTIKSNRERSAKLTASTEIISGNTEAISRAGTQYSKLYRADQWKSSRDEPDHSQQRRGVGENLNHTAFSLVTSDQSAAEFARN
-476 NANTVDGYRRIKELH
+476 IRDIEKNIVKMKELQK
-491 EDFTAEAQRSGQNCY
+491 EMEKPRS
-506 SISEDYATTVRADYF
+506 
-521 SKFFEETTREL
+521 K
-532 RISSARATERV
+532 
-543 SDEFA
+543 
-548 YRFRGEANNSQRTA
+548 
-562 EFGANRNREA
+562 
-572 NSTIGTSNERE
+572 
-583 TGLSEQLSRKVRGF
+583 
-597 NTNPIFEALD
+597 P
-607 VLDRRRE
+607 
-614 LQQERQ
+614 
-620 RKNDRGY
+620 DRGI
-627 DSPSPF
+627 DLSW

>member
-101 INQDTCETRLELNFV
+101 INQDTGETRLELNFV

-123 TGKRLQPFYAPVDLD
+123 TGKRLQPFYAPADLD
-138 RVDLFKQITN
+138 RVDLFKQIIN
-148 TEHSLYDPN
+148 TEHSLYDPD

-192 GEVTDR
+192 GEVADR

-247 SEYRQEVQQR
+247 GEYRQEIQQR
-257 IAEYRGTTSERY
+257 IEEYRGTTSERY

-284 QYHSDRYPKVG
+284 QYHCDRYPTVG
-295 RKNSPEHSK
+295 RENSPEHSK
-304 QRPDGREAVEPI
+304 QRPDGREAVKPV
-316 SKLAAIEIEPFNA
+316 SNLAAIEIEPFNA

-351 HFEYGT
+351 YFEYGT

-365 YSDFLAWS
+365 YSNFLAWS

-380 RDTDFEQRDFRETGE
+380 RDADAKYSDQREANEGRPFEPIGRQF
-395 SRSLEQIRGQLDDQH
+395 DDQH
-410 MQAARQ
+410 MQATRQ
-416 QSSAFLYFDQRE
+416 QSTTSLYSNQQECRGMAERLHD
-428 TGQIRDWLLRSN
+428 SN
-440 GVLIDDGV
+440 GVLNDDRIRNTIIENHRRTTATITATTSAIAEATASFRHNANQNYPSLVSSIKGNRE
-448 RSAVI
+448 RSAELTASTEI
-453 EDYRRTAVAI
+453 ISDNTEAISRSRTQHSKLYQADQWKSSRDEPDHSQQRRSAGENLNRTA
-463 EATTARTAESTRN
+463 
-476 NANTVDGYRRIKELH
+476 
-491 EDFTAEAQRSGQNCY
+491 
-506 SISEDYATTVRADYF
+506 F
-521 SKFFEETTREL
+521 SLVTSDQ
-532 RISSARATERV
+532 SSA
-543 SDEFA
+543 EFA
-548 YRFRGEANNSQRTA
+548 
-562 EFGANRNREA
+562 RN
-572 NSTIGTSNERE
+572 
-583 TGLSEQLSRKVRGF
+583 VRDIEK
-597 NTNPIFEALD
+597 NI
-607 VLDRRRE
+607 
-614 LQQERQ
+614 LQMKERQ
-620 RKNDRGY
+620 KEMEKPRPKQDRGM
-627 DSPSPF
+627 DFGM

>member
-61 YEHDLSDQDKQKI
+61 YEHDLSDLDKQQI

-101 INQDTCETRLELNFV
+101 VNQDTGETRLELNFV

-148 TEHSLYDPN
+148 TEHSLYDPD

-175 KDFKEQL
+175 KDFKAQL
-182 HQRVYRAVSN
+182 HQRVYRAVAN
-192 GEVTDR
+192 GEVADR

-205 ESNQINVTRQVK
+205 ELNQINVTRQVK

-247 SEYRQEVQQR
+247 GEYRQEVQQR
-257 IAEYRGTTSERY
+257 IEEYRGTASERY
-269 RANVTDYQRQLEHKS
+269 RANVTEYQRQLEHKS
-284 QYHSDRYPKVG
+284 QYHSDRYPTVG
-295 RKNSPEHSK
+295 RENSPEHSK
-304 QRPDGREAVEPI
+304 QRPDGREAVEPV
-316 SKLAAIEIEPFNA
+316 SSLAAIEIEPFNA
-329 IKRANTEPRTASPES
+329 IKRADTEPRTASPES
-344 SGTEKTY
+344 SRTEKTY
-351 HFEYGT
+351 YFEYGT

-365 YSDFLAWS
+365 YSNFLAWS

-380 RDTDFEQRDFRETGE
+380 RDADAKYSDQREANEGRPFEPIGRQF
-395 SRSLEQIRGQLDDQH
+395 DDQH
-410 MQAARQ
+410 MQATRQ
-416 QSSAFLYFDQRE
+416 QSTTSLYSDQQECRGMAE
-428 TGQIRDWLLRSN
+428 RLHDSN
-440 GVLIDDGV
+440 GVLNDDRIRNTIIENHRRTTATITATTNAIAEATASFRHNANQNYPSLVSSIKGNRERSAELTASTEIISDNTEAISRSRTQYSKLYRADQWQSPRDEPNHSQQRRSIEENLNDTAFSLV
-448 RSAVI
+448 RSSQS
-453 EDYRRTAVAI
+453 
-463 EATTARTAESTRN
+463 ST
-476 NANTVDGYRRIKELH
+476 
-491 EDFTAEAQRSGQNCY
+491 
-506 SISEDYATTVRADYF
+506 
-521 SKFFEETTREL
+521 
-532 RISSARATERV
+532 
-543 SDEFA
+543 EFA
-548 YRFRGEANNSQRTA
+548 
-562 EFGANRNREA
+562 RNLRDIEK
-572 NSTIGTSNERE
+572 NIVQMNERKHE
-583 TGLSEQLSRKVRGF
+583 IEKPRPK
-597 NTNPIFEALD
+597 
-607 VLDRRRE
+607 
-614 LQQERQ
+614 
-620 RKNDRGY
+620 KDRGM
-627 DSPSPF
+627 DFSM

>member
-24 DREREHAQVLS
+24 DREREYAQVLS

-61 YEHDLSDQDKQKI
+61 YEHDLSDQNKQKI

-85 LDKDQ
+85 LEKDQ

-101 INQDTCETRLELNFV
+101 INQDTGETRLELNFV

-148 TEHSLYDPN
+148 TEHSLYDPD
-157 DPEHRQL
+157 DPAHRQL

-175 KDFKEQL
+175 KDFKAQL
-182 HQRVYRAVSN
+182 HQRVYRAVAN
-192 GEVTDR
+192 GEVADR

-247 SEYRQEVQQR
+247 GEYRQEIQQR
-257 IAEYRGTTSERY
+257 IEEYRGTTSERY
-269 RANVTDYQRQLEHKS
+269 RANVTEYQRQLEHKS
-284 QYHSDRYPKVG
+284 QYHCDRYPTVG
-295 RKNSPEHSK
+295 RENSPEHSK
-304 QRPDGREAVEPI
+304 QCSDGRETVKPV
-316 SKLAAIEIEPFNA
+316 SSLAAIEIEPFNA
-329 IKRANTEPRTASPES
+329 IKRANTEPRTESPES
-344 SGTEKTY
+344 SRTEKTY
-351 HFEYGT
+351 HFEYGA

-380 RDTDFEQRDFRETGE
+380 RDAGAKHRDQRETNEGRPFE
-395 SRSLEQIRGQLDDQH
+395 PIGGQFDDQH
-410 MQAARQ
+410 MQESIEQ
-416 QSSAFLYFDQRE
+416 QATIMRTDQYGRRE
-428 TGQIRDWLLRSN
+428 LAERLHGSN
-440 GVLIDDGV
+440 GVLSDDRIRNAIIENHRRTTATITATTSAIAEATASFRHNANQDYPSLVSAIKGNRERSAKLTASTEIISDNTEAISRARTQYSKLYRADQWQSPRDESDYSQQRRSSGDNLNHTAFSLV
-448 RSAVI
+448 RSSESSAEFARNVGDI
-453 EDYRRTAVAI
+453 EK
-463 EATTARTAESTRN
+463 N
-476 NANTVDGYRRIKELH
+476 LLQMKQKIKEV
-491 EDFTAEAQRSGQNCY
+491 EKPQPKQ
-506 SISEDYATTVRADYF
+506 
-521 SKFFEETTREL
+521 
-532 RISSARATERV
+532 
-543 SDEFA
+543 
-548 YRFRGEANNSQRTA
+548 
-562 EFGANRNREA
+562 
-572 NSTIGTSNERE
+572 
-583 TGLSEQLSRKVRGF
+583 
-597 NTNPIFEALD
+597 
-607 VLDRRRE
+607 
-614 LQQERQ
+614 
-620 RKNDRGY
+620 DRGM
-627 DSPSPF
+627 DWGM

>member
-24 DREREHAQVLS
+24 DREREHALVLS

-61 YEHDLSDQDKQKI
+61 YEHDLNDQDKQQI
-74 MQNFEECLFPG
+74 IQNFEECLFPG
-85 LDKDQ
+85 LNQDQ

-101 INQDTCETRLELNFV
+101 VNQDTGQTRLELNFV

-148 TEHSLYDPN
+148 TQHRLYDPD

-182 HQRVYRAVSN
+182 HQRVYRAVAN
-192 GEVTDR
+192 GEVADR

-247 SEYRQEVQQR
+247 GEYRQEVQQR
-257 IAEYRGTTSERY
+257 IEEYRGTTSERY

-284 QYHSDRYPKVG
+284 QYHSDRYPTVG
-295 RKNSPEHSK
+295 RENSPEHSK
-304 QRPDGREAVEPI
+304 QRPNGREAVEPVP
-316 SKLAAIEIEPFNA
+316 KLAAIEIEPFNA

-344 SGTEKTY
+344 SRTEKTY
-351 HFEYGT
+351 HFEYGA

-380 RDTDFEQRDFRETGE
+380 RDADAKYSDQREANEGRPFEPIG
-395 SRSLEQIRGQLDDQH
+395 GQFDDQH
-410 MQAARQ
+410 MQATRQ
-416 QSSAFLYFDQRE
+416 QSTTSLYSDQQECRGMAE
-428 TGQIRDWLLRSN
+428 RLHDSN
-440 GVLIDDGV
+440 GVLNDDRIRNTIV
-448 RSAVI
+448 
-453 EDYRRTAVAI
+453 ENYRRTTATITATTSAI
-463 EATTARTAESTRN
+463 AEATASFRHNANQDYPSLVSSIKGNRERSAKLTASTEIISDNTEAISRART
-476 NANTVDGYRRIKELH
+476 
-491 EDFTAEAQRSGQNCY
+491 QY
-506 SISEDYATTVRADYF
+506 SKLYRADQWKSSRDEPDHSQQRRSSGENLNRTAF
-521 SKFFEETTREL
+521 SLIT
-532 RISSARATERV
+532 SDQSAA
-543 SDEFA
+543 EFA
-548 YRFRGEANNSQRTA
+548 
-562 EFGANRNREA
+562 RNIRDIET
-572 NSTIGTSNERE
+572 NIVQMKERKKE
-583 TGLSEQLSRKVRGF
+583 MDK
-597 NTNPIFEALD
+597 P
-607 VLDRRRE
+607 
-614 LQQERQ
+614 
-620 RKNDRGY
+620 KPDRGM
-627 DSPSPF
+627 DFSL

>member
-61 YEHDLSDQDKQKI
+61 YEHDLSDQDKQQI

-101 INQDTCETRLELNFV
+101 VNQDTGETRLELNFV

-148 TEHSLYDPN
+148 TEHSLYDPD

-175 KDFKEQL
+175 KDFKAQL
-182 HQRVYRAVSN
+182 HQRVYRAVAN
-192 GEVTDR
+192 GEVADR

-205 ESNQINVTRQVK
+205 ELNQINVTRQVK

-247 SEYRQEVQQR
+247 GEYRQEVQQR
-257 IAEYRGTTSERY
+257 IEEYRGTTSERY

-284 QYHSDRYPKVG
+284 QYHCDRYPTVG
-295 RKNSPEHSK
+295 RENSPEHSK
-304 QRPDGREAVEPI
+304 QRPDGREAVKPV
-316 SKLAAIEIEPFNA
+316 SNLAAIEIEPFNA

-344 SGTEKTY
+344 SHTEKTY
-351 HFEYGT
+351 HFEYGA

-365 YSDFLAWS
+365 YSNFLAWS

-380 RDTDFEQRDFRETGE
+380 RDADAKYSDQREANEGRPFEPIGRQF
-395 SRSLEQIRGQLDDQH
+395 DDQH
-410 MQAARQ
+410 MQATRQ
-416 QSSAFLYFDQRE
+416 QSPAPMYSDQQESRRMAE
-428 TGQIRDWLLRSN
+428 WLHDSN
-440 GVLIDDGV
+440 GVLNDDRIRNTIIENHRRTTATINATTSAIAEATASFRHNANQDYPSLVSSIKSNRERSAELTASTEVISDNTEAISRSRTQYSKLYRADQWQSPRDEPNHSQQRRSIEENLNDTAFSLV
-448 RSAVI
+448 RSSQS
-453 EDYRRTAVAI
+453 
-463 EATTARTAESTRN
+463 ST
-476 NANTVDGYRRIKELH
+476 
-491 EDFTAEAQRSGQNCY
+491 
-506 SISEDYATTVRADYF
+506 
-521 SKFFEETTREL
+521 
-532 RISSARATERV
+532 
-543 SDEFA
+543 EFA
-548 YRFRGEANNSQRTA
+548 
-562 EFGANRNREA
+562 RNLRDIEK
-572 NSTIGTSNERE
+572 NIVQMNERKHE
-583 TGLSEQLSRKVRGF
+583 IEKPRPK
-597 NTNPIFEALD
+597 
-607 VLDRRRE
+607 
-614 LQQERQ
+614 
-620 RKNDRGY
+620 KDRGM
-627 DSPSPF
+627 DFSM

>member
-24 DREREHAQVLS
+24 DREREYAQVLS

-61 YEHDLSDQDKQKI
+61 YEHDLDDQDKQKI

-101 INQDTCETRLELNFV
+101 VNQDTGQTRLELNFV

-148 TEHSLYDPN
+148 TEHSLYDPD
-157 DPEHRQL
+157 DPAHRQL

-182 HQRVYRAVSN
+182 HQRVYRAVAN
-192 GEVTDR
+192 GEVADR

-247 SEYRQEVQQR
+247 GEYRQEVQQR
-257 IAEYRGTTSERY
+257 IEEYRGTTSKRY

-284 QYHSDRYPKVG
+284 QYHSDRYSTVG
-295 RKNSPEHSK
+295 RENSPEHSK
-304 QRPDGREAVEPI
+304 QHPDCRETVKPV
-316 SKLAAIEIEPFNA
+316 SNLAAIEIEPFNA

-373 RHQKQVQ
+373 HHQKQIQ
-380 RDTDFEQRDFRETGE
+380 RDADAKHRDQRETNEG
-395 SRSLEQIRGQLDDQH
+395 RPFKPIRGKFDDQH
-410 MQAARQ
+410 MQATRQ
-416 QSSAFLYFDQRE
+416 QSTTALYSDQQECRRMAE
-428 TGQIRDWLLRSN
+428 WLHDSN
-440 GVLIDDGV
+440 GVLNDDRIRNTIIENHRRTTATINATTSAIAEATASFRHNANQDYPSLISAVKGNRE
-448 RSAVI
+448 RSAKL
-453 EDYRRTAVAI
+453 TAGTEIISDNTEAI
-463 EATTARTAESTRN
+463 SRART
-476 NANTVDGYRRIKELH
+476 
-491 EDFTAEAQRSGQNCY
+491 QY
-506 SISEDYATTVRADYF
+506 SNLYRADQWKN
-521 SKFFEETTREL
+521 SRDEPDHSQQRRSTGENLNRTTL
-532 RISSARATERV
+532 SLVTSDQSSA
-543 SDEFA
+543 EFA
-548 YRFRGEANNSQRTA
+548 
-562 EFGANRNREA
+562 RNVGDIEK
-572 NSTIGTSNERE
+572 NLVQMNE
-583 TGLSEQLSRKVRGF
+583 SK
-597 NTNPIFEALD
+597 
-607 VLDRRRE
+607 
-614 LQQERQ
+614 QEIEKPRPKQ
-620 RKNDRGY
+620 DRGM
-627 DSPSPF
+627 DFGM

>member
-61 YEHDLSDQDKQKI
+61 YEHDLSDQDKQQI

-101 INQDTCETRLELNFV
+101 VNQDTGETRLELNFV

-148 TEHSLYDPN
+148 TEHSLYDPD

-175 KDFKEQL
+175 KDFKAQL
-182 HQRVYRAVSN
+182 HQRVYRAVAN
-192 GEVTDR
+192 GEVADR

-205 ESNQINVTRQVK
+205 ELNQINVTRQVK

-247 SEYRQEVQQR
+247 GEYRQEVQQR
-257 IAEYRGTTSERY
+257 IEEYRGTASERY
-269 RANVTDYQRQLEHKS
+269 RANVTEYQRQLEHKS
-284 QYHSDRYPKVG
+284 QYHSDRYPTVG
-295 RKNSPEHSK
+295 RENSPEHSK
-304 QRPDGREAVEPI
+304 QRPDGREAVEPV
-316 SKLAAIEIEPFNA
+316 SSLAAIEIEPFNA
-329 IKRANTEPRTASPES
+329 IKRADTEPRTASPES
-344 SGTEKTY
+344 SRTEKTY

-380 RDTDFEQRDFRETGE
+380 RDADAKYRNQRETNEGRPFEQIG
-395 SRSLEQIRGQLDDQH
+395 GQFDDQYL
-410 MQAARQ
+410 QATRQ
-416 QSSAFLYFDQRE
+416 QSPAPMYSDQQESRRMAE
-428 TGQIRDWLLRSN
+428 WLHDSN
-440 GVLIDDGV
+440 GVLNDDRIRNTIIENHRRTTATITATTSAIAEATASFRHNANQDYPSLVSSIKSNRERSAELTASTEIIIDNTEAISRARTQYSELYRADQWQSSRDEPDYSQQRRSIGENLNRTAFSLV
-448 RSAVI
+448 RS
-453 EDYRRTAVAI
+453 
-463 EATTARTAESTRN
+463 S
-476 NANTVDGYRRIKELH
+476 
-491 EDFTAEAQRSGQNCY
+491 Q
-506 SISEDYATTVRADYF
+506 
-521 SKFFEETTREL
+521 
-532 RISSARATERV
+532 SSA
-543 SDEFA
+543 EFA
-548 YRFRGEANNSQRTA
+548 
-562 EFGANRNREA
+562 RNIRDIEK
-572 NSTIGTSNERE
+572 NIVQMNER
-583 TGLSEQLSRKVRGF
+583 K
-597 NTNPIFEALD
+597 
-607 VLDRRRE
+607 
-614 LQQERQ
+614 QEIEKPRPKQ
-620 RKNDRGY
+620 DRGMN
-627 DSPSPF
+627 FGM

>member
-24 DREREHAQVLS
+24 DQEREHAQVLS

-101 INQDTCETRLELNFV
+101 INQDTGETRLELNFV

-138 RVDLFKQITN
+138 RVDLFKQIIN
-148 TEHSLYDPN
+148 TEHSLYDPD

-182 HQRVYRAVSN
+182 HQRVYRAISN
-192 GEVTDR
+192 GEVADR

-247 SEYRQEVQQR
+247 GEYRQEVQQR
-257 IAEYRGTTSERY
+257 IEEYRGTTSERY

-284 QYHSDRYPKVG
+284 QYHCDRYPTVG
-295 RKNSPEHSK
+295 RENSPEHSK
-304 QRPDGREAVEPI
+304 QRPDGREAVKPV
-316 SKLAAIEIEPFNA
+316 SNLAAIEIEPFNE
-329 IKRANTEPRTASPES
+329 IKRANTEPRTTSPES

-365 YSDFLAWS
+365 YSNFLAWS

-380 RDTDFEQRDFRETGE
+380 RDADAKYSDQREANEGRPFEPIGRQF
-395 SRSLEQIRGQLDDQH
+395 DDQH
-410 MQAARQ
+410 MQATRQ
-416 QSSAFLYFDQRE
+416 QSTTSLYSDQQECRGMAE
-428 TGQIRDWLLRSN
+428 RLHDSN
-440 GVLIDDGV
+440 GVLNDDRIRNAIIENHRRTTATV
-448 RSAVI
+448 TATTSAIAEATASFRHNANQDYPSLVSSIKSNRERSAELTASTEVI
-453 EDYRRTAVAI
+453 SDNTEAISRSRT
-463 EATTARTAESTRN
+463 
-476 NANTVDGYRRIKELH
+476 
-491 EDFTAEAQRSGQNCY
+491 QY
-506 SISEDYATTVRADYF
+506 SKLYRADQWKSSRDEPDY
-521 SKFFEETTREL
+521 SQQRRSIGENLSLTTL
-532 RISSARATERV
+532 SLVTSDQSSA
-543 SDEFA
+543 EFA
-548 YRFRGEANNSQRTA
+548 
-562 EFGANRNREA
+562 RNVGDIEK
-572 NSTIGTSNERE
+572 NLVQMNERKQE
-583 TGLSEQLSRKVRGF
+583 IEKPRPKQNRGMDF
-597 NTNPIFEALD
+597 
-607 VLDRRRE
+607 
-614 LQQERQ
+614 
-620 RKNDRGY
+620 GM
-627 DSPSPF
+627 

>member
-6 FRHGSGLSKGCL
+6 FRYGSGLSKGCL

-24 DREREHAQVLS
+24 DQEREHAQVLS
-35 GDVELTAQLIDS
+35 GDVQLTAQLIDS

-85 LDKDQ
+85 LEKDQ

-101 INQDTCETRLELNFV
+101 VNQDTGQTRLELNFV

-148 TEHSLYDPN
+148 TEHSLYDPD

-192 GEVTDR
+192 GEVADR

-222 ENPYEGAKRPIRL
+222 ENPYEGAKRSIRL

-247 SEYRQEVQQR
+247 GEYRQEVQQR
-257 IAEYRGTTSERY
+257 IEEYRGTTSERY
-269 RANVTDYQRQLEHKS
+269 RANVTNYQRQIKHKS
-284 QYHSDRYPKVG
+284 QYHCDRYPTVG
-295 RKNSPEHSK
+295 RENSPEHSK
-304 QRPDGREAVEPI
+304 QRPDGREAVKPV
-316 SKLAAIEIEPFNA
+316 SNLAAIEIEPFNA

-344 SGTEKTY
+344 SRTEKTY
-351 HFEYGT
+351 YFEYGT

-365 YSDFLAWS
+365 YSNFLAWS

-380 RDTDFEQRDFRETGE
+380 RDADAKYSDQREANEGRPFEPIGRQF
-395 SRSLEQIRGQLDDQH
+395 DDQH
-410 MQAARQ
+410 MQATRQ
-416 QSSAFLYFDQRE
+416 QSTTSLYSDQQECRGMAE
-428 TGQIRDWLLRSN
+428 RLHDSN
-440 GVLIDDGV
+440 GVLNDDRIRNTIIENHRRTTATITATTIAIAEATASFRHNTNQDYPSLVSAVKGNRE
-448 RSAVI
+448 RSAELTASTEI
-453 EDYRRTAVAI
+453 IIDNTEAISRARTQYSKLYRADQWQSPRDEQDYSQQRRSAGENLNRTAFSLVTSDQSSAEFARNVRTI
-463 EATTARTAESTRN
+463 EAN
-476 NANTVDGYRRIKELH
+476 IFQMKERKK
-491 EDFTAEAQRSGQNCY
+491 ENPKPKKSRGIDFGM
-506 SISEDYATTVRADYF
+506 
-521 SKFFEETTREL
+521 
-532 RISSARATERV
+532 
-543 SDEFA
+543 
-548 YRFRGEANNSQRTA
+548 
-562 EFGANRNREA
+562 
-572 NSTIGTSNERE
+572 
-583 TGLSEQLSRKVRGF
+583 
-597 NTNPIFEALD
+597 
-607 VLDRRRE
+607 
-614 LQQERQ
+614 
-620 RKNDRGY
+620 
-627 DSPSPF
+627 

>member
-35 GDVELTAQLIDS
+35 GDIELTAQLIDS

-74 MQNFEECLFPG
+74 MQNFEECLLPG
-85 LDKDQ
+85 LDKDR

-101 INQDTCETRLELNFV
+101 INQDTGETRLELNFV

-148 TEHSLYDPN
+148 TKHSLYDPD

-175 KDFKEQL
+175 KDFKAQL
-182 HQRVYRAVSN
+182 HQRIYRAVAN
-192 GEVTDR
+192 GEVSDR

-247 SEYRQEVQQR
+247 GEYRQEIQQR
-257 IAEYRGTTSERY
+257 IEEYRGTTSERY

-284 QYHSDRYPKVG
+284 QYHCDRYPTVG
-295 RKNSPEHSK
+295 RENSPEHSK
-304 QRPDGREAVEPI
+304 QRPNGREAVEPVP
-316 SKLAAIEIEPFNA
+316 KLAAIEIEPFNA
-329 IKRANTEPRTASPES
+329 IKRADTEPRTASPES
-344 SGTEKTY
+344 SRTEKTY

-380 RDTDFEQRDFRETGE
+380 RDADAKYRNQRETNEGRPFEQIG
-395 SRSLEQIRGQLDDQH
+395 GQFDDQYL
-410 MQAARQ
+410 QATRQ
-416 QSSAFLYFDQRE
+416 QSPAPMYSDQQESRRMAE
-428 TGQIRDWLLRSN
+428 WLHDSN
-440 GVLIDDGV
+440 GVLNDDRIRNTIIENHRRTTATITATTSAIAEATASFRHNANQDYPSLVSTIKDNQERSGELATGTKVLIDNTEAISRTRTQYSDLYRGDQGQSSRDERDYRQQR
-448 RSAVI
+448 RSAG
-453 EDYRRTAVAI
+453 ENLNLTAFSLV
-463 EATTARTAESTRN
+463 TSDQSST
-476 NANTVDGYRRIKELH
+476 
-491 EDFTAEAQRSGQNCY
+491 
-506 SISEDYATTVRADYF
+506 
-521 SKFFEETTREL
+521 
-532 RISSARATERV
+532 
-543 SDEFA
+543 EFA
-548 YRFRGEANNSQRTA
+548 
-562 EFGANRNREA
+562 RNLRDIEK
-572 NSTIGTSNERE
+572 NII
-583 TGLSEQLSRKVRGF
+583 QMK
-597 NTNPIFEALD
+597 
-607 VLDRRRE
+607 
-614 LQQERQ
+614 ERQ
-620 RKNDRGY
+620 KEIEKPRPKQDQGM
-627 DSPSPF
+627 DLEF